1 MLILFV
7 RAIILYIIVYVI
19 IRLTGKRQVS
29 ELQPYDLVITL
40 LIADLAS
47 EPAADMRIPL
57 MYGIVPILALFLMQ
71 QLFSFLS
78 LKSDRMRGFICGHP
92 LIVISGGTV
101 QEEVLRASRYTL
113 NDLLEQL
120 HEKDIFDIG
129 QVQYAVLETN
139 GELSVILKGQYQQP
153 TYQDFNLTPPQAD
166 PPAILV
172 LDGKLNEKAL
182 KRIKHSPD
190 WLLSQLN
197 KTGRR
202 SFNEILLASLNN
214 EGSMY
219 IQDKKKYG
227 GQSRTLKMG
236 VNVFMNKNKVRSH
249 ALKSYIAVLI
259 TVLFLTFLFIYP
271 RYFLKKM
278 TGELIRTSKETI
290 DLVQNEE
297 WEKAVSNAQ
306 SMVKRFEE
314 SRDPLKLF
322 INHEDIDELEEAV
335 KSCLQLA
342 KAEDSGQ
349 FLVELVF
356 IISQSSYLESIE
368 TLTLFNLF

>member
-236 VNVFMNKNKVRSH
+236 
-249 ALKSYIAVLI
+249 
-259 TVLFLTFLFIYP
+259 
-271 RYFLKKM
+271 
-278 TGELIRTSKETI
+278 GERVYE
-290 DLVQNEE
+290 QE
-297 WEKAVSNAQ
+297 
-306 SMVKRFEE
+306 
-314 SRDPLKLF
+314 
-322 INHEDIDELEEAV
+322 
-335 KSCLQLA
+335 
-342 KAEDSGQ
+342 
-349 FLVELVF
+349 
-356 IISQSSYLESIE
+356 
-368 TLTLFNLF
+368 

>member
-1 MLILFV
+1 M
-7 RAIILYIIVYVI
+7 
-19 IRLTGKRQVS
+19 
-29 ELQPYDLVITL
+29 
-40 LIADLAS
+40 
-47 EPAADMRIPL
+47 
-57 MYGIVPILALFLMQ
+57 
-71 QLFSFLS
+71 
-78 LKSDRMRGFICGHP
+78 
-92 LIVISGGTV
+92 
-101 QEEVLRASRYTL
+101 
-113 NDLLEQL
+113 
-120 HEKDIFDIG
+120 
-129 QVQYAVLETN
+129 
-139 GELSVILKGQYQQP
+139 
-153 TYQDFNLTPPQAD
+153 
-166 PPAILV
+166 
-172 LDGKLNEKAL
+172 
-182 KRIKHSPD
+182 
-190 WLLSQLN
+190 
-197 KTGRR
+197 
-202 SFNEILLASLNN
+202 
-214 EGSMY
+214 
-219 IQDKKKYG
+219 
-227 GQSRTLKMG
+227 
-236 VNVFMNKNKVRSH
+236 FMNKNKVRSH

-278 TGELIRTSKETI
+278 TGELIRTSRETI